1 MVVHL
6 KKNRMT
12 DIHHLKS
19 ANFMVSLCSVPVEG
33 WGTDL
38 NRDRSEGSLGIVP
51 KIAIVSL
58 VKWMKRNGYKR
69 ENWDFYDID
78 MIFPLEKDLR
88 GYFKALQPHVVG
100 LSAVVSTA
108 YSQVKYISQII
119 REECPDC
126 WIVMGGYLAASS
138 EAVLFN
144 TQVDVTI
151 VGDGE
156 IAWVQFLDYARK
168 HGKVFHYD
176 ELKRIPGLCLIDDAR
191 KLHFGSFGPAVAEKD
206 LALPDYEILEVGVKS
221 NPSVM
226 KNYFRVGLNTGWFDL
241 DARAYES
248 DRPPNIAGLFSSK
261 GCVARCTF
269 CQRATKGYRVQPYE
283 DLDAHL
289 KFLRKNY
296 DVGFI
301 QILDENF
308 GSNKK
313 HAYEFA
319 KVLWENDMLWMAAGV
334 RCTSVSEDDIVFY
347 KEHGCSAFKFGV
359 ESGSQKILDLMEKGF
374 TVVDVCK
381 AVDLC
386 IKHGIYSPLSVMVGM
401 PGEDMES
408 AAQTGDMIG
417 RIAATIGVPPKAM
430 GYDIFYALPLPGTP
444 LYEYGELVGVIDK
457 SPQGAGEYLERT
469 VNAGIYKRN
478 YVNLNGA
485 PVSEVIFWD
494 IFVAFE
500 ASRAY
505 RKYSRST
512 SAMNLAVQRKYIE
525 MCEKKIKN
533 SKRFNLKYTALDF
546 TFITWFID
554 NYLVGNIV
562 VDYLP
567 RFLVYPLIFLLN
579 WLEFVIQMRFKK
591 NLANN
596 LFAMSGKGV
605 SRIDFSKISNQKSN
619 RARSLRGIVSGYDE
633 VAQKVTMMSFDARSR
648 RLLSKGL

>member
-1 MVVHL
+1 
-6 KKNRMT
+6 MT

-19 ANFMVSLCSVPVEG
+19 ANFMVSLCSIPVEG
-33 WGTDL
+33 SGTDL
-38 NRDRSEGSLGIVP
+38 TRDRSEGSLGIVP

-58 VKWMKRNGYKR
+58 VKWMERNGYKR
-69 ENWDFYDID
+69 GNWDFYDID
-78 MIFPLEKDLR
+78 MIFPPEEDLR
-88 GYFKALQPHVVG
+88 LYFKSLQPHVVG

-126 WIVMGGYLAASS
+126 WIVMGGHLAAAS

-168 HGKVFHYD
+168 YGKVFHYD
-176 ELKRIPGLCLIDDAR
+176 ELKRIPGLCLIDDAG
-191 KLHFGSFGPAVAEKD
+191 KLHFSSFGPAVNEKD
-206 LALPDYEILEVGVKS
+206 LVLPDYEILKVGVKS
-221 NPSVM
+221 NPSAI
-226 KNYFRVGLNTGWFDL
+226 KNYFRNGIRSGWFNL
-241 DARAYES
+241 DPRAFEP
-248 DRPPNIAGLFSSK
+248 DRPPNIAGVFSSK
-261 GCVARCTF
+261 GCVVKCTF
-269 CQRATKGYRVQPYE
+269 CQRDTKGYRIQPYE
-283 DLDAHL
+283 ELDAHL

-319 KVLWENDMLWMAAGV
+319 KVLWENNMLWMATGV

-359 ESGSQKILDLMEKGF
+359 ESGSQKILDLMEKVF
-374 TVVDVCK
+374 TVADVYK
-381 AVDLC
+381 AIDLC

-401 PGEDMES
+401 PGEDLES
-408 AAQTGDMIG
+408 AAKTGDMIG
-417 RIAATIGVPPKAM
+417 RVAASIGVSPKAM
-430 GYDIFYALPLPGTP
+430 GFDILYALPLPGTP

-457 SPQGAGEYLERT
+457 SPQGTGEYLERT

-485 PVSEVIFWD
+485 PISEVIFWD
-494 IFVAFE
+494 IFVSME

-505 RKYSRST
+505 RKYSRSV
-512 SAMNLAVQRKYIE
+512 SVLNPELQKRYVEINQLRV
-525 MCEKKIKN
+525 KN
-533 SKRFNLKYTALDF
+533 SKRFNLKYTSLDF
-546 TFITWFID
+546 TFISWFID
-554 NYLVGNIV
+554 NYIVGNII

-567 RFLVYPLIFLLN
+567 RFLAYPLIFLLN
-579 WLEFVIQMRFKK
+579 WLEFVIQMRCKR

-619 RARSLRGIVSGYDE
+619 RARSLRGIVNGYDE
-633 VAQKVTMMSFDARSR
+633 VSQEVTMMSFDASSR